1 MGGRADAAARAQV
14 NITCCGNSFR
24 PVAASLADRQCLK
37 AQSKHHAAELPFG
50 CAACAPPPK
59 LEIAPPVGVLF
70 GKQAALARKL
80 ITQNCEKQHWG
91 AKGTASTVHFVACRC
106 PAGWHETADAVCD
119 ERAFRLSFCIL
130 YWLGRLG
137 VFFLA

>member
-14 NITCCGNSFR
+14 YSTCCGNVFR
-24 PVAASLADRQCLK
+24 LVAASLACRQCLK

-70 GKQAALARKL
+70 WKQAALARKL
-80 ITQNCEKQHWG
+80 ITQKC
-91 AKGTASTVHFVACRC
+91 
-106 PAGWHETADAVCD
+106 
-119 ERAFRLSFCIL
+119 ERAALGSGEGAQHRQCIL
-130 YWLGRLG
+130 WRAGAQ
-137 VFFLA
+137 LAGMKQWTPCATSVLSD